1 MRFVK
6 KISFF
11 LAYINYFCY
20 FCTAFWVYF
29 AKSGAKLQQKIR
41 MCKKIVK
48 KHQTYL
54 LLLLAVL
61 FSGTVRA
68 EVNNY
73 VGAYGF
79 VGEWSL
85 CPTQSDFR
93 PSAGV
98 GGGAGFLYE
107 LQAGQTYSP
116 TRFLFDVGVG
126 VWGGMT
132 SYSMSTN
139 SKVELLNQRDLQG
152 DVFDYIYNVQNR
164 HDQYKSLAAQIP
176 LLIGVQHRKF
186 YMLVGAKVNTHLLT
200 KAYTTADISTY
211 GRYAA
216 IPDLHNMPDYQ
227 FFDNVPLSGST
238 KTSLKLDID
247 LSLEIGGRL
256 GYVTDAVGYDV
267 PKRKM
272 ECRLAAFVDYGLTD
286 MHSSGNNPG
295 FIAPGVYDCNPSSD
309 AYVYRTTSMIDNLQV
324 NDIMSTSKTTAT
336 GDVVPFAKSVNNL
349 MVGLKFTILFQLPQE
364 KACVICRDA
373 YRSSVRG
380 RRGGVKYEE

>member
-1 MRFVK
+1 M
-6 KISFF
+6 
-11 LAYINYFCY
+11 
-20 FCTAFWVYF
+20 
-29 AKSGAKLQQKIR
+29 
-41 MCKKIVK
+41 K

-73 VGAYGF
+73 IGAYGF

-85 CPTQSDFR
+85 CPSQSDYR

-126 VWGGMT
+126 AWGGMT
-132 SYSMSTN
+132 SYSMGTN
-139 SKVELLNQRDLQG
+139 SRVELLDQRDLQG
-152 DVFDYIYNVQNR
+152 DAFDYIYEVQNR
-164 HDQYKSLAAQIP
+164 HDQYKSLAVQIP
-176 LLIGVQHRKF
+176 LMIGVQHRKF
-186 YMLVGAKVNTHLLT
+186 YMLAGAKVNTHLLT
-200 KAYTTADISTY
+200 RAYTTADITTY
-211 GRYAA
+211 GRYTS
-216 IPDLHNMPDYQ
+216 IPELRNMSDYQ
-227 FFDNVPLSGST
+227 FFDKVPMSGST
-238 KTSLKLDID
+238 KTSLKLDLD

-267 PKRKM
+267 PKRTM
-272 ECRLAAFVDYGLTD
+272 EMRLAAFVDYGLTD
-286 MHSSGNNPG
+286 VHSAGNNPG
-295 FIAPGVYDCNPSSD
+295 FTAPQTYDCNPSSPT
-309 AYVYRTTSMIDNLQV
+309 YVYKSTSMIDNLQV
-324 NDIMSTSKTTAT
+324 NDIMSTSKTNQQ
-336 GDVVPFAKSVNNL
+336 GEVVPFAKSVNNL
-349 MVGLKFTILFQLPQE
+349 MVGLKFTILFQLPKE
-364 KACVICRDA
+364 GKCVICHDA